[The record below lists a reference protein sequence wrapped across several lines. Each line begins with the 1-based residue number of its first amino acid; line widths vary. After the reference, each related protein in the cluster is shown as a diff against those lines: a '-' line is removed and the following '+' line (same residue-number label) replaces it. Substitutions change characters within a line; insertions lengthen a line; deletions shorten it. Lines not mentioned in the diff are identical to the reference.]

1 MEPFSIRCTTCG
13 RRLKVRDASLIGQ
26 IVACPKCQAMV
37 FITEPASTTNSPQL
51 AVGESF
57 VDSQAE
63 TQDGLPNLAPLDTQ
77 APRETSEQTKWN
89 LENFEIPPVVASQP
103 LPTSVS
109 EQPLASHSPAAP
121 LWESEASAR
130 KRQLLT
136 IAAIS
141 LIGLTTVSAIFG
153 IIVYRWQQAN
163 AKLADA
169 QPVGPTKPNAGTN
182 SAAAPPQEQTPPESL
197 IPQEPT
203 APQEPSVPP
212 GTAPSGTDANDTES
226 DPAVDPLVPQ
236 EPALDPLLTPTPQDS
251 APQDPTPQ
259 DGAVTAPASTT
270 PVRPDAANPSATEE
284 PAAMELPASLRQY
297 MPMLD
302 LNTPAATLPKNDAPT
317 TPTIAD
323 LKIQDPG
330 VIAPETAYPPPADP
344 VNIPQRLGARL
355 LGFNAQDQPLDQV
368 LRVLGQIAGVPLE
381 LDLMAFD
388 LAQVRPDLPVS
399 VQVDNRR
406 LPELNV
412 RILLEGI
419 LKKSNCRMQPSPDEL
434 VLQVLPSEELLNQG
448 LNALLR
454 VDGLSPEMLIASSD
468 LSRFVGPMEAVAT
481 FKYSDDQK
489 NLLIEGPLAAKVRAG
504 LLLEALRIARNLP
517 TSLPRPFTARWIVDT
532 TQVAENTFNQVD
544 WSPIPNTPVRRVFHQ
559 PAAVELI
566 LGELAR
572 ESNAVLITHW
582 SSAWSHGLTPETM
595 SLPWLKDRTAPQV
608 SAEMLD
614 PFVLSVYQAGEGV
627 WWLGAPEV
635 YDQLD
640 TVAILAIR
648 PETRETILTQLANA
662 LALPQDQLPAI
673 LDEATSKLIV
683 RLPRYVVRQLSEQAA
698 NQQ

>member
-1 MEPFSIRCTTCG
+1 
-13 RRLKVRDASLIGQ
+13 
-26 IVACPKCQAMV
+26 MV
-37 FITEPASTTNSPQL
+37 FITEPASTTHSPQL
-51 AVGESF
+51 AVGDSF

-63 TQDGLPNLAPLDTQ
+63 TQDGLPSLAPLDTP
-77 APRETSEQTKWN
+77 ASNEASEQTKWN
-89 LENFEIPPVVASQP
+89 LEDYEIPPVVASNP
-103 LPTSVS
+103 LPTSVP
-109 EQPLASHSPAAP
+109 EQRLPAHSPTTP

-163 AKLADA
+163 TKLADA
-169 QPVGPTKPNAGTN
+169 QPVNPSTPNAENN
-182 SAAAPPQEQTPPESL
+182 SIAEPPQEQTPPDSI

-203 APQEPSVPP
+203 APQ
-212 GTAPSGTDANDTES
+212 APEDSTDSNGTDPNGTEPES
-226 DPAVDPLVPQ
+226 AVDPLVPQ
-236 EPALDPLLTPTPQDS
+236 EPVLDPLLTPAPQDS
-251 APQDPTPQ
+251 APQDS
-259 DGAVTAPASTT
+259 AVSVPASTT
-270 PVRPDAANPSATEE
+270 PVRPDAANPSTADD
-284 PAAMELPASLRQY
+284 PIAMELPASLRQY

-344 VNIPQRLGARL
+344 VNIPQRLGPRL
-355 LGFNAQDQPLDQV
+355 IGFNAQDQPLDQV

-388 LAQVRPDLPVS
+388 LAQIRPDLPVS

-419 LKKSNCRMQPSPDEL
+419 LKKSNCRMQPGPDEL
-434 VLQVLPSEELLNQG
+434 VLQVLPSEERLNQG
-448 LNALLR
+448 LDALLR
-454 VDGLSPEMLIASSD
+454 VDGFTSDTLITAGD
-468 LSRFVGPMEAVAT
+468 VSRFVGPIEPVAT

-489 NLLIEGPLAAKVRAG
+489 SLLIEGPLAARVRAG
-504 LLLEALRIARNLP
+504 LLLEALRIARDLP

-544 WSPIPNTPVRRVFHQ
+544 WTPIPNTPVRRVFHQ
-559 PAAVELI
+559 PAAIELI

-572 ESNAVLITHW
+572 ESNALLITHW

-648 PETRETILTQLANA
+648 PETRETILAQLANA

-673 LDEATSKLIV
+673 LDEASSKLIV
-683 RLPRYVVRQLSEQAA
+683 RLPRYVVRQLSEQVTS
-698 NQQ
+698 QQ